1 MALLHKM
8 AACAFCGFA
17 MKKVMVAMLSPSSM
31 VVVWWRKRWIEA
43 IFSPFFVFFYG
54 VFGLVHY
61 NEMVVLFFWL
71 KVVMARGRRLR
82 KSGGGELEVD
92 KQNFVT

>member
-31 VVVWWRKRWIEA
+31 VVVWWRRRWIEA
-43 IFSPFFVFFYG
+43 IFSPFFVFF
-54 VFGLVHY
+54 
-61 NEMVVLFFWL
+61 
-71 KVVMARGRRLR
+71 
-82 KSGGGELEVD
+82 
-92 KQNFVT
+92 